1 MKKFEYRD
9 VPLSECDD
17 ASEKFAKLG
26 KEGWEMVGVARAEFG
41 IVCFFKR
48 ELTDG

>member
-9 VPLSECDD
+9 VPFSEHDD
-17 ASEKFAKLG
+17 AKVKFAKLG
-26 KEGWEMVGVARAEFG
+26 NEGWEMVGVARAEFG
-41 IVCFFKR
+41 LVCFFKR

>member
-1 MKKFEYRD
+1 MKQFKYRD
-9 VPLSECDD
+9 VPFWER
-17 ASEKFAKLG
+17 ARAGEKLAKLG
-26 KEGWEMVGVARAEFG
+26 KEGWEKVGVARAEFG